1 LESSEPRLSG
11 GYFKPLQH
19 RNIEGRLLNLT
30 SHSRLSAA
38 RQATVLDIAYP
49 SYAFA
54 DPETSIVNIFARA
67 VIAAV
72 AALGSMVANADS
84 SGSTQRYYEVRGAK
98 LYTQIYGHGPPI
110 VFLHG
115 GMMFFDNSFANQRD
129 YFSAFRTVV
138 GIDQRGHG
146 HSPDGPWSLSY
157 KMMADDTA
165 AIIEKI
171 GLGPVDIVGHSDGA
185 DLALVLVRD
194 HPNLVRRL
202 VISGANIRVDLS
214 PEQKLRS
221 HWSQQQLDAH
231 LREMAA
237 ALPPWFSADYAKVS
251 PDGPDHWLA
260 LMAKCYDMWLQPV
273 VIEPADL
280 KRISIPVLVMA
291 GDHDF
296 TSIEDNAEMF
306 RDLPRGQLIIVP
318 ASKHGTFNSRPDLVN
333 LAIRE
338 FLEQPDGKTPA
349 H

>member
-138 GIDQRGHG
+138 ARTARGR
-146 HSPDGPWSLSY
+146 SPI
-157 KMMADDTA
+157 K
-165 AIIEKI
+165 
-171 GLGPVDIVGHSDGA
+171 
-185 DLALVLVRD
+185 
-194 HPNLVRRL
+194 
-202 VISGANIRVDLS
+202 
-214 PEQKLRS
+214 
-221 HWSQQQLDAH
+221 
-231 LREMAA
+231 
-237 ALPPWFSADYAKVS
+237 
-251 PDGPDHWLA
+251 
-260 LMAKCYDMWLQPV
+260 
-273 VIEPADL
+273 
-280 KRISIPVLVMA
+280 
-291 GDHDF
+291 
-296 TSIEDNAEMF
+296 
-306 RDLPRGQLIIVP
+306 
-318 ASKHGTFNSRPDLVN
+318 
-333 LAIRE
+333 
-338 FLEQPDGKTPA
+338 
-349 H
+349 